1 MTDIVTFLWPHALW
15 LLLAL
20 PALPGIYLV
29 LRRRRNLAT
38 LRYENMRLLREAIAQ
53 LNRSHAPPALF
64 LLGFIVLLLSAAR
77 PALVFTPPSEHGTV
91 ILLIDVSLSMAA
103 TDVPPTRL
111 EAAKVAM
118 KNFVEAQPRDI
129 RVGIVAFGGHADLV
143 QPPTSSRAE
152 LLKAIDE
159 LELQRFTAIGSGLVG
174 ALLTLHPDAEAGHES
189 DIFGMGR
196 TPATP
201 TKKKQRKPVA
211 PGSDLSTAIILVS
224 DGRSTMGIPAVQ
236 VAQTIASYGISVF
249 TVGVGT
255 LYGGVAYIDG
265 WAPIHADFD
274 EELLKKIADITD
286 AEYFYAKHADKLKSI
301 YERLSRRVVFE
312 RQEVEVTA
320 VFAAIG
326 MLLALASAALS
337 LVWFNRP
344 A

>member
-1 MTDIVTFLWPHALW
+1 MTFLWPHALW

-29 LRRRRNLAT
+29 LLRRRESDAA
-38 LRYENMRLLREAIAQ
+38 RYANMRLLREALSQ
-53 LNRSHAPPALF
+53 LNRSHAPPLLF
-64 LLGFIVLLLSAAR
+64 LLGFVVLLTSAAR
-77 PALVFTPPSEHGTV
+77 PAIVFTPPSEHGTV

-111 EAAKVAM
+111 TAAKAAM
-118 KNFVEAQPRDI
+118 KTFIDAQPRDI

-143 QPPTSSRAE
+143 QPPTLSRPD
-152 LLKAIDE
+152 LLRAIDE
-159 LELQRFTAIGSGLVG
+159 LELQRFTAIGAGLVG

-196 TPATP
+196 SPERSSN
-201 TKKKQRKPVA
+201 TKRRKPVA

-224 DGRSTMGIPAVQ
+224 DGRSTMGVSALQTAQ
-236 VAQTIASYGISVF
+236 VIAGYGIRVF

-274 EELLKKIADITD
+274 EDLLKKIADVTD
-286 AEYFYAKHADKLKSI
+286 ADYFYARDADKLEVI
-301 YERLSRRVVFE
+301 YDKLSRRVVFE
-312 RQEVEVTA
+312 RKEVEVTA
-320 VFAAIG
+320 LFAAIG